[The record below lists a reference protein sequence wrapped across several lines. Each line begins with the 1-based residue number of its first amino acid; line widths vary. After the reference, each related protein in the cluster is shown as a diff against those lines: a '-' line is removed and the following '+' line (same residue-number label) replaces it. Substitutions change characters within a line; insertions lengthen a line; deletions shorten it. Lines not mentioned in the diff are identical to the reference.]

1 MVNHPNS
8 RVRAV
13 PAARKLAS
21 PAKVGVLVLVAF
33 ALTLAFAG
41 TAFAHYQQSAT
52 VSCST
57 VSGTFSAFGAAD
69 HPIVWHVAV
78 DGAAFQSV
86 ATTEHP
92 AGFVGT
98 GTASGDV
105 TALTKTIG
113 PAGAT
118 VSYYAT
124 WPGGR
129 SATQSGHLSSCDAPP
144 VPPTTSPPPTS
155 PPAPPAPPGPPAIPV
170 VVHPAP
176 VAFAPPTATV
186 AVPVVAVPATAG

>member
-1 MVNHPNS
+1 V
-8 RVRAV
+8 
-13 PAARKLAS
+13 S

-41 TAFAHYQQSAT
+41 TAFAHYQQSAI

-57 VSGTFSAFGAAD
+57 VSGTFTAFGAAD

-78 DGAAFQSV
+78 DGGAFQAV

-105 TALTKTIG
+105 TALTKAIG

-118 VSYYAT
+118 VSFYAT

-129 SATQSGHLSSCDAPP
+129 SATQSTRLSSCDAPP
-144 VPPTTSPPPTS
+144 APPTTTSPPPTS
-155 PPAPPAPPGPPAIPV
+155 PPAPPGPPAIPV
-170 VVHPAP
+170 VVHPTP
-176 VAFAPPTATV
+176 VVFAPPAATV